1 MKKIITLLLLLT
13 ATLGYS
19 QNSNP
24 ITIKGKLVDKTSG
37 EPLEFATISFISA
50 TPDKSPQGGVTDL
63 DGNYQFSVTPG
74 TYTIK
79 WEYITFKSLIKTG
92 QVIDADQDY
101 GTIALEQDVAE
112 LDGVLIVAEKTTVDI
127 RLDKKIYNIGK
138 DLTVRGG
145 SASDVLDN
153 VPSVSVDVEGNVAL
167 RGNDDVTILI
177 DGRPSALVGFNGA
190 EALRQIPA
198 DAIERVE
205 VITSPSARYDA
216 EGTAGILN
224 IILRKNK
231 LLGFNGT
238 LQLDTGYNPQ
248 LGLSFNGNLRSEK
261 WNFFT
266 NTGFRYRETP
276 GNSTTNTEYLSANAQ
291 NAFVNEERD
300 FDRLGRN
307 FFTSLGAEYFI
318 NDQSSIVANIVYRLG
333 NDDDVNTN
341 VIERLD
347 ENGNLNEA
355 TTRVEAEAEDDT
367 RIQYSLDYKN
377 DLDDNGQKITASIQY
392 STSISDQNANILE
405 TETTTNTV
413 NDVERTFTDEDE
425 QNATAQFDYVLPIGE
440 DTQFE
445 AGYRGNYRD
454 ISNSFFLEEQLV
466 FPTGPLV
473 PDAGLNNTF
482 DYEELVN
489 AVYGQYGKEFGK
501 FSFLAG
507 LRFEQ
512 TNVTI
517 TQATT
522 NSEDKKDYSSLF
534 PTLNLGYELQDG
546 ENITLGYNRRVRRPR
561 GRFLNP
567 FPSRSSESN
576 VFQGNVDLDPTF
588 TNSIDLGYLRR
599 WSKFTFNTS
608 IYYNRS
614 DDNWEFIQEDTGAI
628 TDNGDPIIRRT
639 PVNLSTQER
648 IGYEL
653 TMMYRPFKWWTINTD
668 FNLYRASTD
677 GEFGGQNF
685 DFENT
690 SYFARLNQK
699 FSIPSGIDL
708 QTRINYR
715 GASENAQSTNDGIF
729 TMNLAASK
737 DILGDDAT
745 VSLNVSDL
753 FNSRKRQSTTTTDD
767 FITDS
772 EFQWRERQV
781 NLSFVYRFNQ
791 KKKNAR
797 NGGANGGGGED
808 FEFEG

>member
-333 NDDDVNTN
+333 NDDDVNAN

-482 DYEELVN
+482 DY
-489 AVYGQYGKEFGK
+489 
-501 FSFLAG
+501 
-507 LRFEQ
+507 
-512 TNVTI
+512 
-517 TQATT
+517 
-522 NSEDKKDYSSLF
+522 
-534 PTLNLGYELQDG
+534 
-546 ENITLGYNRRVRRPR
+546 
-561 GRFLNP
+561 
-567 FPSRSSESN
+567 
-576 VFQGNVDLDPTF
+576 
-588 TNSIDLGYLRR
+588 
-599 WSKFTFNTS
+599 
-608 IYYNRS
+608 
-614 DDNWEFIQEDTGAI
+614 
-628 TDNGDPIIRRT
+628 
-639 PVNLSTQER
+639 
-648 IGYEL
+648 
-653 TMMYRPFKWWTINTD
+653 
-668 FNLYRASTD
+668 
-677 GEFGGQNF
+677 
-685 DFENT
+685 
-690 SYFARLNQK
+690 
-699 FSIPSGIDL
+699 
-708 QTRINYR
+708 
-715 GASENAQSTNDGIF
+715 
-729 TMNLAASK
+729 
-737 DILGDDAT
+737 
-745 VSLNVSDL
+745 
-753 FNSRKRQSTTTTDD
+753 
-767 FITDS
+767 
-772 EFQWRERQV
+772 
-781 NLSFVYRFNQ
+781 
-791 KKKNAR
+791 
-797 NGGANGGGGED
+797 
-808 FEFEG
+808 